1 MPIIQENNMQ
11 NVSKQN
17 GFTLIEVL
25 VAVLIFAV
33 GMLGLAGLQLNAHQ
47 ASNFS
52 QIRTSATLATTSLV
66 ERMRANRT
74 SAQAGSYVFNAA
86 AGGAAVVPD
95 SVAACNTA
103 AGCGSA
109 ANLAQN
115 DLNEWLNSMD
125 LFLPILNGNA
135 VAPNAMVV
143 VCQDSTPT
151 TGSPAALGA
160 GIACDNDPNQWTVY
174 VDWTDTRNLN
184 NGNVNRYAF
193 TFIL

>member
-1 MPIIQENNMQ
+1 MRN
-11 NVSKQN
+11 SFTQN

-47 ASNFS
+47 SSNFS
-52 QIRTSATLATTSLV
+52 QIRTSATLATSSLV
-66 ERMRANRT
+66 ERMRANMAA
-74 SAQAGSYVFNAA
+74 AQAGNYVFNNLASN
-86 AGGAAVVPD
+86 AAVVPD
-95 SVAACNTA
+95 AVAACNST

-115 DLNEWLNSMD
+115 DLNEWLNSLD
-125 LFLPILNGNA
+125 LFLPILDGNS
-135 VAPNAMVV
+135 VAANAMVV

-160 GIACDNDPNQWTVY
+160 GIACDNDPDQWTIY
-174 VDWTDTRNLN
+174 VDWTDSRNLN